1 MSDKPATATIA
12 TPIPKVVNIK
22 DTAVAPEKGPEF
34 IIHSNTSMTRYLKAL
49 IYADYGVGKTYLMGS
64 SVEVPQM
71 RDVLM
76 VSAESGELTLH
87 DPSSSIPFHLIDI
100 VHVQDYHTTARVH
113 EFLKVHCSLR
123 EQAEAGHKDAQDRLL
138 RLQQRLMPS
147 VPDPTRLRLYK
158 TAIIDSLT
166 EVENMCMSQLLGV
179 DAATLIDEELNPESW
194 DEYRKQ
200 RQMIHRLI
208 RGFRNLPM
216 NSLFT
221 CPRNFR
227 EVQQGTK
234 KSQKYIPMMTGKLSN
249 EVQGFMDLVGMYVAD
264 NPEASEPDE
273 EGNIPDVVIPRRM
286 YIQPG
291 PRHSAKS
298 RFSTYKKPYFDDP
311 TMFSIMRD
319 VGLLDEPKKETK

>member
-1 MSDKPATATIA
+1 MSDNQPTSPPA
-12 TPIPKVVNIK
+12 PKVVNIK
-22 DTAVAPEKGPEF
+22 DTAVNPAKGPEF
-34 IIHSNTSMTRYLKAL
+34 IIHSNTTITRYLKAL
-49 IYADYGVGKTYLMGS
+49 VYADYGVGKTYLMGT

-71 RDVLM
+71 RDVLLI
-76 VSAESGELTLH
+76 SAESGELTLY
-87 DPSSSIPFHLIDI
+87 DPGSHPLFDLIDI

-123 EQAEAGHKDAQDRLL
+123 DQAEAGHKDAQERLL
-138 RLQQRLMPS
+138 RLQQRLMPD
-147 VPDPTRLRLYK
+147 VPDGDRLRLFK
-158 TAIIDSLT
+158 TVIIDSLT
-166 EVENMCMSQLLGV
+166 EVENTCMAQLLGV
-179 DAATLIDEELNPESW
+179 EEATQIDDELNPESW

-227 EVQQGTK
+227 EVVQGKTK
-234 KSQKYIPMMTGKLSN
+234 TQKYIPMMTGKLAN
-249 EVQGFMDLVGMYVAD
+249 EVQGFMDLVGMLVAG
-264 NPEASEPDE
+264 NPDQVDE
-273 EGNIPDVVIPRRM
+273 DEKGEIPDVDIPRRM

-298 RFSTYKKPYFDDP
+298 RFSTYKKPFFDNP
-311 TMFSIMRD
+311 TMKSIMES
-319 VGLLDEPKKETK
+319 VGLVEKIEEKK